1 MKPTNPLL
9 IPLATVVIGLGVG
22 VVILQY
28 AGRRLSDSVTLV
40 TIASRPP
47 AATPVPR
54 TRVAATPRPPV
65 PVWPALWALDRVLH
79 TAYEETK
86 VHSHDEHAGEEH
98 AGEGHSGEGLRLV
111 LPKLDAAIKNVL
123 AEPAPALQG
132 GDKGWVTRRQQDL
145 GARGAFLADVASI
158 SDEEL
163 FLKFEDV
170 VVIVEIM
177 MSAADSTHTPVTGGR
192 HTHGVPT
199 TPDEIAAAAAHA
211 AECPLE

>member
-1 MKPTNPLL
+1 MNNTKLLLLPLSA
-9 IPLATVVIGLGVG
+9 LAVGLVAFGVIARHSSGEQREVVR
-22 VVILQY
+22 VVTAPQ
-28 AGRRLSDSVTLV
+28 RT
-40 TIASRPP
+40 P

-54 TRVAATPRPPV
+54 ASVPATPRPAA

-98 AGEGHSGEGLRLV
+98 SGEGHAGEGLRLV
-111 LPKLDAAIKNVL
+111 LPDLDAAIKKVL

-145 GARGAFLADVASI
+145 GARGAFLSDVASI